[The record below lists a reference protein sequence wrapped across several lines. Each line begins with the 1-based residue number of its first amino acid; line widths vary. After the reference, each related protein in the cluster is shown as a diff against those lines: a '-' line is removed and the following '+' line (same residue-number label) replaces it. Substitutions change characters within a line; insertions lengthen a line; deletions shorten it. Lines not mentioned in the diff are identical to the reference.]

1 MNATGAMMSP
11 PRHCL
16 TWDETIRPAK
26 HSSLYSTFNGLSLSP
41 ENKRKRRND
50 ETNYETTTSPALTTT
65 ALTTTASHSQL
76 FSASHAKPA
85 PLFPHGVHKR
95 ARTSRASASG
105 NGLKRRLEALD
116 KQQLVSIV
124 DRLLERQPDL
134 VPVVDQM
141 TPKLKVSQALNELQ
155 KHHAK
160 ILDNLPLGTPTS
172 DYAFLRV
179 RSLWTSFFVALADY
193 TLMFVY
199 DTQPT
204 DTTQALEYLDAATM
218 LVHTTPRWDSNANNA
233 LVHTAYYE
241 LSQAWVSTIERASKN
256 ASFAY
261 ITGEM
266 WETKFREHCARSRNY
281 MVDSRIRIPVVEIPR
296 ACQTVIS

>member
-1 MNATGAMMSP
+1 MSS

-26 HSSLYSTFNGLSLSP
+26 HSSLYSTFNSLSLSP

-50 ETNYETTTSPALTTT
+50 ETNYDTTPTPS
-65 ALTTTASHSQL
+65 TTASYTQL
-76 FSASHAKPA
+76 PNHAKPA
-85 PLFPHGVHKR
+85 LLFPSGVHKR
-95 ARTSRASASG
+95 ARSSRASASG
-105 NGLKRRLEALD
+105 PGLKRRLEAID
-116 KQQLVSIV
+116 KQQLVSII

-141 TPKLKVSQALNELQ
+141 TPKLKVAQALDQLQ
-155 KHHAK
+155 KHHTN
-160 ILDNLPLGTPTS
+160 ILDNLPLGTPSS

-199 DTQPT
+199 DTH
-204 DTTQALEYLDAATM
+204 DTTQALEFLDAATV

-233 LVHTAYYE
+233 LVYTAYYE
-241 LSQAWVSTIERASKN
+241 LSQAWVSTLERAGKN

-266 WETKFREHCARSRNY
+266 WETKFREHCAQSKNH
-281 MVDSRIRIPVVEIPR
+281 MVDNRIKTPVVEIAR